1 MIVNEWDIIGTEH
14 KLSQTNGMSWFN
26 QTEASLRQT
35 RRHNRTSTVADKWH
49 VAVQS
54 NRNLLQQTTYLR
66 KPNTDVRTYPI
77 PRSVLH
83 NEKTCYLQS
92 AWLLTRLGW
101 GVAGWVPRRRESQIA
116 YWRTTDF
123 QIVLDQCKP
132 RTRATIF
139 QFQAV
144 DQEMTSTLDCPSK
157 LGFVPQG
164 IGELNTW
171 SNIMVATLIQQ
182 VDIQLLRT

>member
-83 NEKTCYLQS
+83 HEKTCYLWGWRVGSWEEENHGSGAEEQQIFELFWNPMQAYVLVQLFFNFKQS
-92 AWLLTRLGW
+92 IKKWQAHWTALRNLALCRRASANWTHDLT
-101 GVAGWVPRRRESQIA
+101 
-116 YWRTTDF
+116 
-123 QIVLDQCKP
+123 
-132 RTRATIF
+132 
-139 QFQAV
+139 
-144 DQEMTSTLDCPSK
+144 
-157 LGFVPQG
+157 
-164 IGELNTW
+164 
-171 SNIMVATLIQQ
+171 
-182 VDIQLLRT
+182 